1 MISEAPIAAAGTAA
15 TVLEKIRA
23 YVASCQT
30 LAQDGITVSEFAEMA
45 IGLLRV
51 SMEAVDSIPID
62 GPAKKAWVLDAVA
75 LLFDA
80 VADKFV
86 PTLAWPIWI
95 VIKPGVRSLVLA
107 AAGGAVEAILPIL
120 VRS

>member
-1 MISEAPIAAAGTAA
+1 MISDAPIAAAATAA

-23 YVASCQT
+23 YVASCQG
-30 LAQDGITVSEFAEMA
+30 LAQDGITISEFAEMA
-45 IGLLRV
+45 VGLLRV
-51 SMEAVDSIPID
+51 SMAAVESIPID

-75 LLFDA
+75 LLFDS